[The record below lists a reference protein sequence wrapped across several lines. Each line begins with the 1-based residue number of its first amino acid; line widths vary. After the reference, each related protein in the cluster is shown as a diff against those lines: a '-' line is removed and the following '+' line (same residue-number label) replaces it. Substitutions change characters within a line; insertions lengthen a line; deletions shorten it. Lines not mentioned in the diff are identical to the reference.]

1 MSHSPTPYV
10 HNGNGLIYGQCSGDD
25 GEAPFVADI
34 IADRERAAFGMMTD
48 QEAATAA
55 FIVTACNAHLL
66 LLATLDDLIG
76 DRPDIQSGI
85 CVACGRDYRHE
96 PSLEGANCPSADCPR
111 ANARRV
117 NHRAT
122 FARPFSLT
130 LGISVVC
137 DKPGYKS
144 AIWRDR
150 HVSVRIFR
158 DLRRVASPRQHAAAE
173 PKAAGCNRVDRGR

>member
-10 HNGNGLIYGQCSGDD
+10 HNENGLIYGQCSGDD
-25 GEAPFVADI
+25 DEAPFVADI

-66 LLATLDDLIG
+66 LLVTLDDLIG
-76 DRPDIQSGI
+76 DRPDIQSGM
-85 CVACGRDYRHE
+85 CVACGRDYRDE

-117 NHRAT
+117 S
-122 FARPFSLT
+122 AR
-130 LGISVVC
+130 V
-137 DKPGYKS
+137 
-144 AIWRDR
+144 
-150 HVSVRIFR
+150 
-158 DLRRVASPRQHAAAE
+158 
-173 PKAAGCNRVDRGR
+173 KAGAL